1 MTHKLLFRYNANMT
15 TKGLGLGLGLE
26 LRLGLCLEL
35 GLGLGLGL
43 WLGLGLEIGS
53 AKEDVLPKCYDKLY
67 FYISKISKY
76 KQYNNQKKKPTV
88 SDVQN
93 TTRKTKVRAT
103 RTLLKTGGASP
114 HMASVVLLV
123 LQTR

>member
-1 MTHKLLFRYNANMT
+1 MTHNLSFHYNANMT
-15 TKGLGLGLGLE
+15 TKGLGLGLGIE
-26 LRLGLCLEL
+26 LRLGLCLE
-35 GLGLGLGL
+35 LGLGL

-53 AKEDVLPKCYDKLY
+53 AKVDVLPKCYDKLY
-67 FYISKISKY
+67 FYISKISKD
-76 KQYNNQKKKPTV
+76 KQYNNQRKKQTV

-103 RTLLKTGGASP
+103 RTLLKTGGASL

>member
-1 MTHKLLFRYNANMT
+1 MTHNLSFHYNANMT

-43 WLGLGLEIGS
+43 WLGLEIGS
-53 AKEDVLPKCYDKLY
+53 ANVDVLPKCYYKLY
-67 FYISKISKY
+67 FYISKISKD

-103 RTLLKTGGASP
+103 RTLLKTGGASL